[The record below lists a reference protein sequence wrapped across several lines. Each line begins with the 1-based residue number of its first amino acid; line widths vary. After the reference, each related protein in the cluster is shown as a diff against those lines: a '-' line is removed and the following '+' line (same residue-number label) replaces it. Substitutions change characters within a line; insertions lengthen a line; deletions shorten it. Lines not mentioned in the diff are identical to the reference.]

1 MDEPKND
8 QNIQLPK
15 DILEE
20 IEPLKSSTI
29 EATPNDFAEQ
39 QPVKSPDSNINL
51 KKIIFFVGIVVLI
64 LILIAVVYF
73 WFLPSFKGTKLAGS
87 DKKIE
92 TQTEPNQE
100 QNQAVNIK
108 PDSDRDGLSDDEES
122 QMETD
127 KNKIDTDGD
136 GLTDYEEAK
145 VYYTDPL
152 KADTDND
159 GISDG
164 QEVKN
169 NINPLSAVPDAK
181 LFDLQ
186 EEIKKLEILNK

>member
-20 IEPLKSSTI
+20 IEPLKSSRIAT
-29 EATPNDFAEQ
+29 TPNDFAEQ
-39 QPVKSPDSNINL
+39 QPAKSPDSNINL
-51 KKIIFFVGIVVLI
+51 KKIIFFVGIVVLM

-73 WFLPSFKGTKLAGS
+73 WVLPSFKGTKLAGS